1 MEICHITSLTKC
13 SKHARPNEPIVFRA
27 HTKNKLL
34 CSVACI
40 KEYLHFRAGL
50 VDKKC
55 TQFFIKH
62 GKPHHSISKDTL
74 AHWVKEVMVCAGI
87 DVTKFKPQSTSGV
100 STSKA
105 FHLGILLSDIL
116 KQGQWPNA
124 KTFFSF
130 CCREIEEEDGWKT

>member
-1 MEICHITSLTKC
+1 
-13 SKHARPNEPIVFRA
+13 
-27 HTKNKLL
+27 
-34 CSVACI
+34 
-40 KEYLHFRAGL
+40 
-50 VDKKC
+50 
-55 TQFFIKH
+55 
-62 GKPHHSISKDTL
+62 
-74 AHWVKEVMVCAGI
+74 MVCAGI